1 MPALAAIPVG
11 SGDGGFLLPTHVRPV
26 MIVLPGYG
34 PSSESTPTAMVDGNA
49 AAAPWKALE
58 GIADGI
64 NQVGKVAGGIA
75 SEMQDVENAAD
86 VTNARLKLSESRA
99 QFEQS
104 LLEDHDYKNYATRAE
119 NELFANARN
128 LVTDDMAPVVRER
141 LEREIAQWTS
151 DTRIDI
157 AAAAQRKSVQRAN
170 LALNNA
176 REIAVE
182 TGDIDGYRKN
192 RADHKY
198 LTPEEIEADDRE
210 ITEEVNRRLR
220 EIDIQRDPAG
230 EWEKLP
236 KEPPSEPGDF
246 VRWNAERDLIQS
258 QLREKTGAAMEDAA
272 DLLAQGKLVHPDQV
286 DSMFADL
293 RPAARERLK
302 EAVRNQQAAKQE
314 ALTATPGYQAGIVGK
329 ASGLIDRYNPDAVG
343 FDEDYVEIAALVATL
358 PESPVRTEL
367 QRNLRTAREG
377 GMRQIE
383 TAADFHRQA
392 LDDLRKQ
399 GAFGNATATVR
410 RPVTDFVRDG
420 LLNDPA
426 KLEKTGIPPETAR
439 KIAEEKDPREQVAI
453 LKKARAEADKE
464 GGFLDT
470 NEPFDRQVFDA
481 ILKGDGM
488 LESADLASREKER
501 RAAGLAKTK
510 LEQWLNANPNATEEQ
525 GRQKLLEITGELA
538 VPGMVEQ
545 ILSAP
550 PAWGDGSGG
559 MVLPDKPQD

>member
-1 MPALAAIPVG
+1 
-11 SGDGGFLLPTHVRPV
+11 

-34 PSSESTPTAMVDGNA
+34 PSSDTTPTAMVDGNA
-49 AAAPWKALE
+49 AAAPWRALE

-64 NQVGKVAGGIA
+64 QQIGKTAGGIA
-75 SEMQDVENAAD
+75 SQMQDVENAAD

-99 QFEQS
+99 AFERS
-104 LLEDHDYKNYATRAE
+104 LLEDHDYKNYANRAE
-119 NELFANARN
+119 TELFATARN
-128 LVTDDMAPVVRER
+128 LITEEMSPVVRER
-141 LEREIAQWTS
+141 LDREIAQWTS

-157 AAAAQRKSVQRAN
+157 AAAAQRKSVQRASA
-170 LALNNA
+170 ALNNA

-182 TGDIDGYRKN
+182 TGDVDGYRKT
-192 RADHKY
+192 RKDHTY
-198 LTPEEIEADDRE
+198 LTPEEIEADERE
-210 ITEEVNRRLR
+210 VTEEVNRRQR

-230 EWEKLP
+230 EWDKLP

-246 VRWNAERDLIQS
+246 VRWNAERDLIQQ
-258 QLREKTGAAMEDAA
+258 QLREKTGDAMDDAA

-286 DSMFADL
+286 DQMFADL

-302 EAVRNQQAAKQE
+302 EAVRGQQAAKQE
-314 ALTATPGYQAGIVGK
+314 ALTASPGYQAGIVGK
-329 ASGLIDRYNPDAVG
+329 ATSLIDRYNPEAEG

-383 TAADFHRQA
+383 SAADLHRQA

-399 GAFGNATATVR
+399 GAFGSGTVTQ
-410 RPVTDFVRDG
+410 PVDKILADG
-420 LLNDPA
+420 ILKDAA
-426 KLEKTGIPPETAR
+426 KLERRGFTAEQAQQIAAAPDDPARITLFREFSKT
-439 KIAEEKDPREQVAI
+439 
-453 LKKARAEADKE
+453 RA
-464 GGFLDT
+464 G
-470 NEPFDRQVFDA
+470 FDRSTEYERAALDA
-481 ILKGDGM
+481 IQSGTTGM
-488 LESADLASREKER
+488 VTVPDLAAREKER